1 MCTLVTLHRPGHA
14 WPMLIAA
21 NRDEMAGRPWQPPG
35 RHWPARPAVTAGL
48 DLEAGGT
55 WLGVNDA
62 GVVAAVL
69 NRVGSL
75 GPAGGKRTRGDL
87 PLIALDHGNAREAA
101 QAILALPARDF
112 RAFNMV
118 VADANGAFW
127 LRWTDHED
135 ASGTEMA
142 AIPEGLHML
151 TAHDLDDTAA
161 SPRVARHL
169 PLFRSSPAPDPE
181 TGDWTGWQARL
192 ADPSRDSSAI
202 ESGSMLIQGSGGF
215 GTVSSSMIGLAGA
228 TRHTIWM
235 FAAGRPD
242 KVSFRPVALDTTD
255 CV

>member
-1 MCTLVTLHRPGHA
+1 
-14 WPMLIAA
+14 MLIAA
-21 NRDEMAGRPWQPPG
+21 NRDEMAGRPWSPPG
-35 RHWPARPAVTAGL
+35 RHWPDHPGVTAGR
-48 DLEAGGT
+48 DEEAGGT

-87 PLIALDHGNAREAA
+87 PLIALEHQNARDAAEA
-101 QAILALPARDF
+101 ITTLPGRDF

-118 VADANGAFW
+118 IADASGAFW
-127 LRWTDHED
+127 LRWTDRDGATAPEI
-135 ASGTEMA
+135 GR
-142 AIPEGLHML
+142 IPEGLHML
-151 TAHDLDDTAA
+151 TAHDLDDSAA

-169 PLFRSSPAPDPE
+169 PLFRAAPVPDPE
-181 TGDWTGWQARL
+181 SGDWAGWEARL
-192 ADPSRDSSAI
+192 ADPSRDSSAT
-202 ESGSMLIQGSGGF
+202 ESGSLLIEDRGGF
-215 GTVSSSMIGLAGA
+215 GTVSSSLIGLASA
-228 TRHTIWM
+228 TRRTIWR